1 MAKDKY
7 LHRTKF
13 LDLIDRDGW
22 TFVRRPKLAGVVG
35 IVAVTPAGELMLIEQ
50 HRPPLGKNVIELP
63 AGLAGDLD
71 AGESLA
77 AAAKRELLEE
87 TGYRASRVKKLAEG
101 TSSAGLTDEII
112 TLFLATGLKRASD
125 PPRDESENITL
136 HLVPLQQVESFC
148 AKAVRQG
155 KQVDLKVYSA
165 LHFARSL

>member
-101 TSSAGLTDEII
+101 
-112 TLFLATGLKRASD
+112 
-125 PPRDESENITL
+125 
-136 HLVPLQQVESFC
+136 
-148 AKAVRQG
+148 
-155 KQVDLKVYSA
+155 
-165 LHFARSL
+165 